1 MEVGETTNLLA
12 ENSQST
18 QASFNFLN
26 QFNVQLGPNFK
37 VGGLGQYLRT
47 NRYDQ
52 QISSIFLYGLNL
64 GYQWSNHLFA
74 TINYR
79 NNFLLE
85 QVNEDRSLLN
95 SSLNINW
102 GPHQLTGFFSYN
114 IFRNT
119 VDQRNYFLSLS
130 YLYELNLAISKRKDV
145 ADLSGVIR
153 PREDQ
158 KVEGITLKFAGQTAV
173 TDSEGRFIFRGVRPG
188 EHQLFIDKNSLPI
201 FDRPVKGYSRKV
213 TLGPAENKEIS
224 LTLTTTGRI
233 EGQIDF
239 DLIEKRAPSNLIIR
253 LQNEEKTL
261 VTEVKKDGTFEWIQ
275 LMPGEW
281 NYKVLESGWSRNF
294 DMNSSGTVT
303 ISPGETSKISLVMKE
318 IEEVIK
324 FKN

>member
-95 SSLNINW
+95 SSLNI
-102 GPHQLTGFFSYN
+102 
-114 IFRNT
+114 IFIASPKNL
-119 VDQRNYFLSLS
+119 FL
-130 YLYELNLAISKRKDV
+130 
-145 ADLSGVIR
+145 
-153 PREDQ
+153 
-158 KVEGITLKFAGQTAV
+158 
-173 TDSEGRFIFRGVRPG
+173 
-188 EHQLFIDKNSLPI
+188 
-201 FDRPVKGYSRKV
+201 
-213 TLGPAENKEIS
+213 
-224 LTLTTTGRI
+224 
-233 EGQIDF
+233 
-239 DLIEKRAPSNLIIR
+239 
-253 LQNEEKTL
+253 
-261 VTEVKKDGTFEWIQ
+261 
-275 LMPGEW
+275 
-281 NYKVLESGWSRNF
+281 NYK
-294 DMNSSGTVT
+294 TV
-303 ISPGETSKISLVMKE
+303 
-318 IEEVIK
+318 
-324 FKN
+324 